1 MYTGEAEVGQ
11 EQGAASPAGRV
22 GAWLVPARSTAAAHS
37 ARAAASPA
45 RVRVRVLVVLAALS
59 LLMLA
64 AGTAL
69 QGNALDRAWML
80 SFAAGREPVAVQVL
94 WSSLTVAGFGWSCL
108 ILLLAADR
116 RDGALVALLLPAL
129 PLTGGVTHGL
139 KDWLSTTRPAGSD
152 IGAQLA
158 VIGERIQGLGSTPSG
173 HALAAAAAA
182 TLLALWF
189 GSARGARWS
198 LPAIALAGLAVAWSR
213 VMVGAHWPS
222 DVVLGVALGIGTTLI
237 VVLVAG
243 RGGAGRAWQALA
255 RASATPKGQRV
266 VAGLEVLAVAGLLIT
281 PTGYPLGWPME
292 ALLAALGLGSAAWRW
307 RAAGRLGA

>member
-1 MYTGEAEVGQ
+1 MYTGEAEAGQ
-11 EQGAASPAGRV
+11 AAGDGALADRV
-22 GAWLVPARSTAAAHS
+22 GAWLAPVPAVASD
-37 ARAAASPA
+37 ARL
-45 RVRVRVLVVLAALS
+45 RMFVLLATLT
-59 LLMLA
+59 LLLLA
-64 AGTAL
+64 AGSVL
-69 QGNALDRAWML
+69 QGTSLDRAWML
-80 SFAAGREPVAVQVL
+80 SFAAGREPVPVQML

-129 PLTGGVTHGL
+129 PLTGAVTHVL
-139 KDWLSTTRPAGSD
+139 KDWLSTMRPAGSD
-152 IGAQLA
+152 IGTQLA

-173 HALAAAAAA
+173 HALAAAATA

-189 GSARGARWS
+189 GSARGARWA
-198 LPAIALAGLAVAWSR
+198 LPAVAVGGLAVAWSR

-222 DVVLGVALGIGTTLI
+222 DVVLGVALGIGTSLV

-243 RGGAGRAWQALA
+243 RGAAGRAWQGLA

-266 VAGLEVLAVAGLLIT
+266 VAALEVLAVAGLLIT

-292 ALLAALGLGSAAWRW
+292 VLLTALGLGSAAWRW
-307 RAAGRLGA
+307 RAASRRGA